1 MHLWNVE
8 WAPSAEEWSAF
19 WAFCSLV
26 VTAGAATL
34 ALIQL
39 RAYFVERF
47 ESSRPYVMV
56 DFEFRSEIIL
66 EVVVRNYSA
75 TPASNVKIA
84 SEPGFESTMAGRAEV
99 LAKITDDEY
108 VIRHLGPGRNLRWTL
123 DRAPDYFKDAG
134 MPRSYEVT
142 VSYEDP
148 RAPLRGPRWRP
159 KPPRRFSETFT
170 LSIDQ
175 YDETTVDTDWNN
187 KNWNIAKRNE
197 GRFDQLLTAVSS
209 LADSAVAV
217 EARAARAE
225 ARRRYGR
232 LRRARRR

>member
-1 MHLWNVE
+1 MHYWNVG
-8 WAPSAEEWSAF
+8 WAPTADEWSAL

-26 VTAGAATL
+26 VTIGAAAL

-66 EVVVRNYSA
+66 EVVVRNDSA
-75 TPASNVKIA
+75 TPASEVKVL
-84 SEPGFESTMAGRAEV
+84 SEPAFKSTMHGREAV
-99 LAKITDDEY
+99 FAKITDSDY
-108 VIRHLGPGRNLRWTL
+108 VIRHLGPGRKLRWTL
-123 DRAPDYFKDAG
+123 DRAPDYFKETS

-159 KPPRRFSETFT
+159 KPPKRFSETFT

-175 YDETTVDTDWNN
+175 YDEATADTDWEN

-197 GRFDQLLTAVSS
+197 GRFDNLLTAVRS
-209 LADSAVAV
+209 LANNAEAAEERSARM
-217 EARAARAE
+217 EARN
-225 ARRRYGR
+225 R
-232 LRRARRR
+232 LRRRKRMRS

>member
-1 MHLWNVE
+1 MHLWNAE

-26 VTAGAATL
+26 VTTGAATL

-56 DFEFRSEIIL
+56 NFEFRSEIIL

-75 TPASNVKIA
+75 TPASNVRVA

-99 LAKITDDEY
+99 FAKITDDAY
-108 VIRHLGPGRNLRWTL
+108 VIRHLGPGRKPRWTL
-123 DRAPDYFKDAG
+123 DRAPDYFKDAA

-148 RAPLRGPRWRP
+148 RAPLRGPRWRNRP
-159 KPPRRFSETFT
+159 GVSRRLSLSALISTTKPQLILTGTTRIGT
-170 LSIDQ
+170 LLNG
-175 YDETTVDTDWNN
+175 TR
-187 KNWNIAKRNE
+187 A
-197 GRFDQLLTAVSS
+197 GLVSC
-209 LADSAVAV
+209 
-217 EARAARAE
+217 
-225 ARRRYGR
+225 
-232 LRRARRR
+232 